1 MFQVE
6 RHGNTITSSQLP
18 RAIATCNFHVQLPR
32 DEEKIFSRK
41 RCRCDGENGNCRGR
55 LKGVECR
62 GAQVQRH
69 SGLKVQRHNDTK
81 RNVKYGY

>member
-1 MFQVE
+1 MWTCAALHNSHVPDGEAEKYNHKF
-6 RHGNTITSSQLP
+6 P
-18 RAIATCNFHVQLPR
+18 IATCNCHVL
-32 DEEKIFSRK
+32 RK
-41 RCRCDGENGNCRGR
+41 RFSAERGADGENGNCRGR

-69 SGLKVQRHNDTK
+69 SDIKVQRHSDTE